1 MAHKKGTKLR
11 PPASQEQKDR
21 IAELRKQGYTC
32 ADIGKMLK
40 LSKETVAYHARK
52 MGVPHGRIAV
62 ENAAR
67 ALEITDALET
77 KFKEQA
83 LQTRSRNKQLV
94 PKDKEQLEQRT
105 EELAG
110 SILVGAERLIES
122 INSMS
127 DEQLAATN
135 LNHKAT
141 ALGILV
147 DKLRV
152 INNKANPMF
161 GAPGENQVFNIVNII
176 AAASSS
182 RKKDRPVD
190 LNAPD
195 PIDDAEVII

>member
-1 MAHKKGTKLR
+1 MAHQKGTKLR

-40 LSKETVAYHARK
+40 LSKETVSYHARK
-52 MGVPHGRIAV
+52 MGVPQGKVFV

-67 ALEITDALET
+67 AIEITDALET

-83 LQTRSRNKQLV
+83 LQTRTRNKELA
-94 PKDKEQLEQRT
+94 PKDKDQLEQRT
-105 EELAG
+105 EQLAG

-122 INSMS
+122 INSMT

-161 GAPGENQVFNIVNII
+161 GGAAENQVFNIVNII
-176 AAASSS
+176 AAASST

-190 LNAPD
+190 LDNA
-195 PIDDAEVII
+195 DDAEVIL